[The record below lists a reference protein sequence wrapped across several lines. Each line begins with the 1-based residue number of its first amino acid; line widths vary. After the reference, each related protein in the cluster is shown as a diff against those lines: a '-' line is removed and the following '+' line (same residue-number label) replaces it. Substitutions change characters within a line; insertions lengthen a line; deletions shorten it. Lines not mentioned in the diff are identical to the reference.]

1 MNRMVKTQAGGREI
15 WLNYSVEV
23 MFDAIEAY
31 GDVTTL
37 LETAAK
43 ETRDGMKALRWLVMH
58 MARDAELARREMGET
73 PQEMPKDDIL
83 PPYIHPLE
91 YRALQADILRAVALG
106 YNREIEADDET
117 DVGLAELHAKKTAAG
132 D

>member
-23 MFDAIEAY
+23 MFDAM
-31 GDVTTL
+31 

-43 ETRDGMKALRWLVMH
+43 ENRDGMKALRWLVVH

-83 PPYIHPLE
+83 PSFIHPLE
-91 YRALQADILRAVALG
+91 YRALQADVLRAVALG
-106 YNREIEADDET
+106 YNREIETDDET
-117 DVGLAELHAKKTAAG
+117 DVGLAELHAKKVAAG